1 MNIGEGSTPIASH
14 VTRKHIERCPAGMHR
29 NKTTGDC
36 ETKKTV
42 KKRSIPKCP
51 KGTRRNKKTGL
62 CESFTKKT
70 APKKKHQNA
79 SLPEKIELL
88 ETVESIP
95 PTASPVAPLG
105 FLQNPA
111 EEKLEDLSLLE
122 KIELPET
129 VKMTPPTADLSVPLG
144 FEKDPTEEK
153 HEDLSL
159 SEKIEHPKALE
170 LLATTVKSPMPF
182 KKNPMSVQERVRL
195 HEAKAAR
202 EKAAEEQPTEQKQKI
217 WNDEFVSVLGELEA
231 IMNRK
236 GEGHR
241 ARAYKT
247 GQETIMA
254 FGEPIT
260 DVMQLEGLKG
270 IGPKIVSKLQEYQ
283 KTGQVQALERL
294 KKDPISLLTK
304 VYGIGGKKAQQLVSE
319 GITTIEQLRQRTELL
334 NDKQIVGLKYFED
347 IEKRIPREEI
357 ERFRDV
363 FASVFENVKTPGSK
377 FDIVG
382 SFRRGA
388 TNSGDI
394 DIIVTN
400 DNNDKTV
407 FNAFFKALEAA
418 GVVIESLTSGAT
430 KKLTIGVIPGGI
442 PRRLDFLWAPPKE
455 YAFAVLYFTG
465 SKAFNVVMRQHALSM
480 GFSLNEHGLYRME
493 SGTKGAL
500 LNMDFP
506 TEESIFEF
514 LGLKYIAPQNR
525 RDGRDIIPRK
535 DAVVQEEKPPKNIV
549 LKKNKTLKK
558 KTPTSSVDSD
568 IAEFKKKGIDYIKS
582 LPERRLNSILEEA
595 NKAYYNKKP
604 LMTDG
609 EYDIIKDYVEEEYP
623 ANTVVKNIGAP
634 VDKEKVAL
642 PYFMASMDKI
652 KPDTGA
658 IDKWKAKYKGPYVMS
673 AKLDGISGLFSTEG
687 DTPKLYTRGNGK
699 VGQDISYLIP
709 HLGLP
714 VDVPGM
720 TIRGELLIKKS
731 TFEKKYKAT
740 FSNARNLVAGIV
752 NSKTGNQDK
761 YADLDFVVYEVIV
774 PELKPSEQMEYI
786 TSLSNVIPVVMETRA
801 TVDNDY
807 LSEKLIAWRG
817 GYEYEIDGVIV
828 VNDKVYPR
836 TEKNP
841 KHAFAFKMVLS
852 DQVVEAK
859 VVNVLWTPSKHGL
872 LKPRIQIE
880 PVKIGG
886 AKIEFATAFNGGFV
900 EEKRIG
906 VGAVVR
912 LVRSGDV
919 IPHILAVVT
928 PAEKP
933 LMPDVP
939 WTWTDTHV
947 DIILTEYADSDLVR
961 EKMIAGFYKGL
972 EVDGLGPGNVKK
984 LVNAGYNT
992 IAKVGNMTL
1001 DNFLDIEGFKTKT
1014 ATKIHDSIQT
1024 KLQGASLEKL
1034 MGVSGIFGRGLGEK
1048 KAVAVL
1054 EVYPNILTDTG
1065 TTQDIA
1071 EKLRNVEG
1079 LAAKSAARLAE
1090 KIPQFVL
1097 LMTELGLED
1106 KLNAGAHPVQYDET
1120 NPLYGKRIVMTGF
1133 RDKELEKQIK
1143 ATGAKLGSAIS
1154 KSTDM
1159 VIVKSLE
1166 DITGKAEKAQKMD
1179 VPLITAE
1186 AFTTQY
1192 L

>member
-14 VTRKHIERCPAGMHR
+14 VTRKQIERCPKGTPPS
-29 NKTTGDC
+29 KTTGEC
-36 ETKKTV
+36 ETKKTI
-42 KKRSIPKCP
+42 KKRSVPKCP

-70 APKKKHQNA
+70 APKKKHQNT

-88 ETVESIP
+88 ETV
-95 PTASPVAPLG
+95 
-105 FLQNPA
+105 
-111 EEKLEDLSLLE
+111 
-122 KIELPET
+122 
-129 VKMTPPTADLSVPLG
+129 KMIPPTADLSVPLG
-144 FEKDPTEEK
+144 FEQNPTEEK

-159 SEKIEHPKALE
+159 LEKIEHPKVIE
-170 LLATTVKSPMPF
+170 LLTTIVKSPMPF
-182 KKNPMSVQERVRL
+182 KKNPMSVQERVRI
-195 HEAKAAR
+195 HEAKAVR
-202 EKAAEEQPTEQKQKI
+202 EKAAEEQTVEQKI

-236 GEGHR
+236 GEAHR

-254 FGEPIT
+254 FSEPIT
-260 DVMQLEGLKG
+260 DVGQLEGLKG
-270 IGPKIVSKLQEYQ
+270 IGPKIVSKLKEY
-283 KTGQVQALERL
+283 KTTGQIQALERL

-334 NDKQIVGLKYFED
+334 NDKQIIGLKYFED

-363 FASVFENVKTPGSK
+363 FASVFDDVKTPGSK

-400 DNNDKTV
+400 DNNDKAV
-407 FNAFFKALEAA
+407 FNAFFKALEAT
-418 GVVIESLTSGAT
+418 GVVIESLTSGST

-480 GFSLNEHGLYRME
+480 GFSLNEHGLYQMDA
-493 SGTKGAL
+493 GVKGAK
-500 LNMDFP
+500 LNLEFP

-514 LGLKYIAPQNR
+514 LGLEYIEPHNR

-549 LKKNKTLKK
+549 IKKNKTLKK

-568 IAEFKKKGIDYIKS
+568 VAEFKKKGIDYIKS
-582 LPERRLNSILEEA
+582 LPEGRLNKILEES
-595 NKAYYNKKP
+595 NKAYYNKIDAS

-623 ANTVVKNIGAP
+623 KNTVVKNIGAP
-634 VDKEKVAL
+634 VDKEKVTL

-714 VDVPGM
+714 VDVPGV

-786 TSLSNVIPVVMETRA
+786 TSLSNVIPVVTETRT

-828 VNDKVYPR
+828 INDSVYPR

-852 DQVVEAK
+852 DQIVEAK

-880 PVKIGG
+880 PVTIGG
-886 AKIEFATAFNGGFV
+886 AKIEFATAFNAGFV
-900 EEKRIG
+900 DDNRIG

-919 IPHILAVVT
+919 IPHILAVIT
-928 PAEKP
+928 PAEQP

-939 WTWTDTHV
+939 WTWNDTHV
-947 DIILTEYADSDLVR
+947 DIILSEYADSDIVR
-961 EKMIAGFYKGL
+961 EKTIAAFYKGL
-972 EVDGLGPGNVKK
+972 EVDGLGPGNVKR

-992 IAKVGNMTL
+992 IAKVGNMTQ

-1024 KLQGASLEKL
+1024 KLHQASLEKL
-1034 MGVSGIFGRGLGEK
+1034 MGVSAIFGRGLGEK
-1048 KAVAVL
+1048 KAAAVI
-1054 EVYPNILTDTG
+1054 EAYPNILTESG
-1065 TTQDIA
+1065 TAQDIA

-1079 LAAKSAARLAE
+1079 LAAKSAMRFAE

-1097 LMTELGLED
+1097 LMKELGLEQ
-1106 KLNAGAHPVQYDET
+1106 KLNAGGVAVQYDET
-1120 NPLYGKRIVMTGF
+1120 NPLYGKHIVMTGF
-1133 RDKELEKQIK
+1133 RDKDLEKRIK

-1179 VPLITAE
+1179 VPLIAVE
-1186 AFTTQY
+1186 EFTTQY